1 MACDPVRVRGG
12 AEVVPPWKP
21 VPPCLE
27 PLMPA
32 QETVSQTISNV
43 STSAVTL
50 LGRGLTPGKLRGLQR
65 ISNPDGT
72 LTILALDQNASMIDM
87 AKKALAVKGEQRDP
101 TYGEIVD
108 AKLDLMRQLA
118 PAASGVLIDGYYGA
132 WAAIASGAAPRDR
145 GLLFRLE
152 KSGAPRNAAGMP
164 LMQVEPGWS
173 VEKIKL
179 AGGDALKLL
188 APFEPTDPESAEY
201 QLALVEQVAADCRK
215 YDVLFLLEPISV
227 PLRGESKTDASYLDR
242 KAETVLESAR
252 LLSRYC
258 DVFKSEFPGTLD
270 RDDDDKLVDTL
281 QALSAICEKPWVLLS
296 AGVDYEAYL
305 EQVRMAVECGASGV
319 LGGRAFWKEYFL
331 QPDAAAR
338 TQFAATEGL
347 RRVAEV
353 DALVRQSATPWFER
367 YGLSPDDIAAIRP
380 AEGWH
385 FRYAPHAHAAPGTS
399 THAVRPGETY

>member
-1 MACDPVRVRGG
+1 MPQQDASTT
-12 AEVVPPWKP
+12 AENISSVP
-21 VPPCLE
+21 
-27 PLMPA
+27 
-32 QETVSQTISNV
+32 
-43 STSAVTL
+43 TSAVTL

-65 ISNPDGT
+65 ISNPNGT

-87 AKKALAVKGEQRDP
+87 ARKALAAKGEDRDP

-108 AKLDLMRQLA
+108 AKLDLMRQIG

-132 WAAIASGAAPRDR
+132 WAGIASGAAPRDR

-201 QLALVEQVAADCRK
+201 QLAMVEQVAADCRK
-215 YDVLFLLEPISV
+215 YDILFLLEPISW
-227 PLRGESKTDASYLDR
+227 PIRGEKKTDASYLDR

-252 LLSRYC
+252 LLSRHC
-258 DVFKSEFPGTLD
+258 DVFKAEFPGTLD
-270 RDDDDKLVDTL
+270 RDDDSKLVDTI

-305 EQVRMAVECGASGV
+305 EQVRMAVENGASGV

-331 QPDAAAR
+331 QEGAEAR
-338 TQFAATEGL
+338 SEFAATEGV
-347 RRVAEV
+347 RRVMEV
-353 DALVRQSATPWFER
+353 DALVRECAIPWFER
-367 YGLSPDDIAAIRP
+367 YGLSLEDIAAIRP
-380 AEGWH
+380 AEGWQ
-385 FRYAPHAHAAPGTS
+385 FRYAPHAHGAPGTS
-399 THAVRPGETY
+399 AHAVRPGETY